1 MHPPYM
7 GLFQTLLFEIYF
19 QSRRLFLGMH
29 VIGSLARRDVFVV
42 VPSVLTSESTESVN
56 FVDEILNRKVLN
68 EKS

>member
-7 GLFQTLLFEIYF
+7 GLFQTLLLEIYCK
-19 QSRRLFLGMH
+19 SRRLFLGMY
-29 VIGSLARRDVFVV
+29 VIGSLATRGVFVV
-42 VPSVLTSESTESVN
+42 APSLLTSESTESGN